1 MPPKSKK
8 VNPKHALKVALR
20 APGALKGVK
29 KATPKGKAKA
39 KTATLA
45 IVPYG
50 KKGKALSG
58 LLKKCLGPPK
68 KSFEERK
75 ELFVTAAFL
84 LLSCQYVT
92 RDVLHACS
100 VCQMIPVMQC
110 KLRVSVPHE
119 QIIHV
124 VRQRRI
130 SVVRPAVS
138 YFHMCQQYSSMCF
151 TSQRCIIPRR
161 GIAVYLRESPPP
173 SPLSIATKRSPGP
186 RGIQR
191 IPIR

>member
-39 KTATLA
+39 KTANLA
-45 IVPYG
+45 IVPFG
-50 KKGKALSG
+50 NKGKALSG

-75 ELFVTAAFL
+75 ELFVTAVFL
-84 LLSCQYVT
+84 LFSCQYVT
-92 RDVLHACS
+92 RDMVHACS
-100 VCQMIPVMQC
+100 VCQMIPVIHC

-119 QIIHV
+119 QNRH
-124 VRQRRI
+124 
-130 SVVRPAVS
+130 AV
-138 YFHMCQQYSSMCF
+138 
-151 TSQRCIIPRR
+151 
-161 GIAVYLRESPPP
+161 
-173 SPLSIATKRSPGP
+173 
-186 RGIQR
+186 
-191 IPIR
+191 